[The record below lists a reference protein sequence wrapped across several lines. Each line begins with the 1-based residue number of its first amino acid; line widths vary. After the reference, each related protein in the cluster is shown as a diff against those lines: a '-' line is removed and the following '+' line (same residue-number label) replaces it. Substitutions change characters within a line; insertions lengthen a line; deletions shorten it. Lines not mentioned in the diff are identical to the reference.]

1 MFPTKA
7 VQEIKTPI
15 LCSVIFFFENRDGYE
30 IKWKNIVEWS
40 RLQTTIWRMRIA
52 SWIPKAI
59 NTHLEYVI
67 LIALPLQ
74 QLLQECASMLRYT

>member
-40 RLQTTIWRMRIA
+40 RLQTTI
-52 SWIPKAI
+52 
-59 NTHLEYVI
+59 
-67 LIALPLQ
+67 
-74 QLLQECASMLRYT
+74 